1 MSVSSLRIAVRAYSL
16 LRSLAIA
23 ILLVPASA
31 FAAPVPT
38 GGPIAVNMDQAK
50 LIRLPERAATIVIG
64 NPLVADITLQPG
76 GIIIV
81 TGKSYG
87 ATNFVAMDR
96 NGEVLLDRIILVEGA
111 ADPIVTV
118 YRGIERE
125 ILQLHADL
133 PAAHYAR
140 RQRAILQID
149 ARPGRRAE
157 RPGRRR
163 RRIQASVTTIRRG
176 ATAAPSA
183 NRNIG
188 RKLHS

>member
-1 MSVSSLRIAVRAYSL
+1 MSVSSLRIAMRAYSL

-31 FAAPVPT
+31 FAAPAPT
-38 GGPIAVNMDQAK
+38 GGIIPVNIDQAK

-76 GIIIV
+76 GVIIV

-96 NGEVLLDRIILVEGA
+96 NGEVLLDRIILVESP
-111 ADPIVTV
+111 ADRIVTV

-125 ILQLHADL
+125 SYSCL
-133 PAAHYAR
+133 PVCQPRITLGDSERFFKSTLEQAGVLSGQAAGA
-140 RQRAILQID
+140 A
-149 ARPGRRAE
+149 
-157 RPGRRR
+157 
-163 RRIQASVTTIRRG
+163 ASK
-176 ATAAPSA
+176 PQ
-183 NRNIG
+183 
-188 RKLHS
+188 

>member
-23 ILLVPASA
+23 IVLVPASA
-31 FAAPVPT
+31 FAAPAPT
-38 GGPIAVNMDQAK
+38 GGTIPVNIDQAK
-50 LIRLPERAATIVIG
+50 LIRLPERAATIIVG

-96 NGEVLLDRIILVEGA
+96 NGEVLVDRIIQVESA

-125 ILQLHADL
+125 SYSCMPICQPRITLGDSDKFFKSTLDQAGVLSGQ
-133 PAAHYAR
+133 AA
-140 RQRAILQID
+140 
-149 ARPGRRAE
+149 
-157 RPGRRR
+157 
-163 RRIQASVTTIRRG
+163 G
-176 ATAAPSA
+176 AAAAKPQ
-183 NRNIG
+183 
-188 RKLHS
+188 

>member
-31 FAAPVPT
+31 FAAPAPT
-38 GGPIAVNMDQAK
+38 GGTIPVNIDQAK
-50 LIRLPERAATIVIG
+50 LIRLPERAATIIVG

-96 NGEVLLDRIILVEGA
+96 NGEVLVDRIILVESA

-125 ILQLHADL
+125 SYSCMPICQPRITLGDSDKFFKSTLDQAGVLSGQ
-133 PAAHYAR
+133 AA
-140 RQRAILQID
+140 
-149 ARPGRRAE
+149 
-157 RPGRRR
+157 
-163 RRIQASVTTIRRG
+163 G
-176 ATAAPSA
+176 AAAAKPQ
-183 NRNIG
+183 
-188 RKLHS
+188 

>member
-1 MSVSSLRIAVRAYSL
+1 MSVSSLRIAVRAYFL

-23 ILLVPASA
+23 IVLVPASA
-31 FAAPVPT
+31 FAAPAPT
-38 GGPIAVNMDQAK
+38 GGTIPVNIDQAK
-50 LIRLPERAATIVIG
+50 LIRLPERAATIVVG

-96 NGEVLLDRIILVEGA
+96 KGEVLVDRIILVESA

-125 ILQLHADL
+125 SYSCVPICQPRITLGDSDKFFRSTLEQAGVLSGQ
-133 PAAHYAR
+133 AAGA
-140 RQRAILQID
+140 A
-149 ARPGRRAE
+149 
-157 RPGRRR
+157 
-163 RRIQASVTTIRRG
+163 ASK
-176 ATAAPSA
+176 PQ
-183 NRNIG
+183 
-188 RKLHS
+188 

>member
-1 MSVSSLRIAVRAYSL
+1 MSGAGSAAYRSSRLVNAPGYSMSLSILRTRVRASFGF
-16 LRSLAIA
+16 RALAIG
-23 ILLVPASA
+23 ILLCPVAASA
-31 FAAPVPT
+31 EFP

-96 NGEVLLDRIILVEGA
+96 NGEVLLDRIILVESAG
-111 ADPIVTV
+111 DPIVTV

-125 ILQLHADL
+125 SYSCMPICQRRVTLGDGDTYFKSAIDQAGSLSGQ
-133 PAAHYAR
+133 AAGIGAAAAR
-140 RQRAILQID
+140 
-149 ARPGRRAE
+149 
-157 RPGRRR
+157 
-163 RRIQASVTTIRRG
+163 
-176 ATAAPSA
+176 SA
-183 NRNIG
+183 N
-188 RKLHS
+188 

>member
-1 MSVSSLRIAVRAYSL
+1 MSVSSLRIAVRAYFL

-31 FAAPVPT
+31 FAAPAPT
-38 GGPIAVNMDQAK
+38 GGTIAVNIDQAK
-50 LIRLPERAATIVIG
+50 LIRLPERAATIVVG

-96 NGEVLLDRIILVEGA
+96 NGEVLVDRIIQVEGP
-111 ADPIVTV
+111 ADRIVTV

-125 ILQLHADL
+125 SYSCMPICQPRITLGDSERFFKATLDQAGALSGQ
-133 PAAHYAR
+133 AAGA
-140 RQRAILQID
+140 A
-149 ARPGRRAE
+149 
-157 RPGRRR
+157 
-163 RRIQASVTTIRRG
+163 ASK
-176 ATAAPSA
+176 PQ
-183 NRNIG
+183 
-188 RKLHS
+188 

>member
-1 MSVSSLRIAVRAYSL
+1 MSVSSLRIAVHAYFLS
-16 LRSLAIA
+16 RSLAIA

-38 GGPIAVNMDQAK
+38 GGPIAVNMDQSK

-76 GIIIV
+76 GIVIV

-96 NGEVLLDRIILVEGA
+96 NGEVLLDRIILVESP

-118 YRGIERE
+118 YRGVERE
-125 ILQLHADL
+125 SYSCMPICQPRITLGDGDRFFKATLDQAGTLSGQ
-133 PAAHYAR
+133 AAGA
-140 RQRAILQID
+140 A
-149 ARPGRRAE
+149 
-157 RPGRRR
+157 
-163 RRIQASVTTIRRG
+163 ASK
-176 ATAAPSA
+176 PQ
-183 NRNIG
+183 
-188 RKLHS
+188 

>member
-1 MSVSSLRIAVRAYSL
+1 MSVSSQRIAVRAYFLS
-16 LRSLAIA
+16 RSLAIA
-23 ILLVPASA
+23 VLLVPVSA
-31 FAAPVPT
+31 FAAPVLPT
-38 GGPIAVNMDQAK
+38 GGPIAVNMDQSK

-96 NGEVLLDRIILVEGA
+96 NGEVLLDRIILVESA

-125 ILQLHADL
+125 SYSCMPICQPRITLGDSERFFKSTLDQAGALSGQ
-133 PAAHYAR
+133 AAGA
-140 RQRAILQID
+140 A
-149 ARPGRRAE
+149 
-157 RPGRRR
+157 
-163 RRIQASVTTIRRG
+163 ASK
-176 ATAAPSA
+176 PQ
-183 NRNIG
+183 
-188 RKLHS
+188 

>member
-1 MSVSSLRIAVRAYSL
+1 MSVSSLRIAVRAYFL

-31 FAAPVPT
+31 FAAPAPT
-38 GGPIAVNMDQAK
+38 GGIIPVNIDQAK

-76 GIIIV
+76 GVIIV

-96 NGEVLLDRIILVEGA
+96 NGEVLLERIILVESP
-111 ADPIVTV
+111 ADRIVTV

-125 ILQLHADL
+125 SYSCMPVCQPRITLGDSERFFKSTLEQAGVLSGQ
-133 PAAHYAR
+133 AAGA
-140 RQRAILQID
+140 A
-149 ARPGRRAE
+149 
-157 RPGRRR
+157 
-163 RRIQASVTTIRRG
+163 ASK
-176 ATAAPSA
+176 PQ
-183 NRNIG
+183 
-188 RKLHS
+188 

>member
-31 FAAPVPT
+31 FAAPVPS
-38 GGPIAVNMDQAK
+38 GGTIPVNIDQAK
-50 LIRLPERAATIVIG
+50 LIRLPERTATIIVG

-76 GIIIV
+76 GTIIV

-96 NGEVLLDRIILVEGA
+96 NGEVLVDRIILVESA
-111 ADPIVTV
+111 ADPIITV

-125 ILQLHADL
+125 SYSCMPICQPRITLGDSDKFFKSTLDQAGVLSGQ
-133 PAAHYAR
+133 AA
-140 RQRAILQID
+140 
-149 ARPGRRAE
+149 
-157 RPGRRR
+157 
-163 RRIQASVTTIRRG
+163 G
-176 ATAAPSA
+176 AAAAKPQ
-183 NRNIG
+183 
-188 RKLHS
+188 